1 MEFDPRTEIN
11 SLKQKK
17 TESQKPIPKKTFN
30 FDRSNFIHMKSKS
43 LFDEYIIKEKLGEG
57 AYGCVY
63 KVQHKHTNFLRAVKA
78 IKRKHIDS
86 TAFSNEIGILK
97 TVDHP
102 HIIKLFECYYDNN
115 YYYMV
120 EEFCSGGDLY
130 DYIRKQKFFTEKTAA
145 NILFQ
150 LLNCVN
156 YLHKKKIV
164 HRDLKPENIV
174 FVKDGKKNNN
184 NNFNNINE
192 EINIEKNYSNINIS
206 NNENSI
212 NNKNEEIFI
221 KLIDFGTSI
230 HLTKN
235 NNLTQ
240 ELGTIYYIAPE
251 VFKNNYNEKVDVWS
265 CGIILYIM
273 LCGHPPFMGKKE
285 EDIKKKILYSPLNF
299 PKKEFQKISPSAIKF
314 VKELLTYDFKKRIS
328 AENALNN
335 EWLNKMLKIPDEEI
349 KNNQINILN
358 NLSKFT
364 SVLTLQKATL
374 SFMTNQISINDE
386 IKRLKNEFDKIDTNH
401 DGMISKEELIHC
413 LELIHPHNEAIIKAN
428 EIFNEIDFNNDGTIN
443 FSEFITVNM
452 EKNKILNEEMLK
464 NAFNNFD
471 LDGNGY
477 ITIDELKETIPL
489 EIQNNSQWIEIVK
502 EVDQDGDCQINY
514 EEFKSMMEKICE
526 L

>member
-1 MEFDPRTEIN
+1 
-11 SLKQKK
+11 
-17 TESQKPIPKKTFN
+17 
-30 FDRSNFIHMKSKS
+30 MKSKS
-43 LFDEYIIKEKLGEG
+43 LFDEYTIKEKLGEG

-63 KVQHKHTNFLRAVKA
+63 KVQHKFTNFLRAVKA
-78 IKRKHIDS
+78 IKRKHVDS
-86 TAFSNEIGILK
+86 TDFSNEIAILK

-102 HIIKLFECYYDNN
+102 NIIKLFDCYYDNN

-130 DYIRKQKFFTEKTAA
+130 DYIKKQKYFTEKTAA
-145 NILFQ
+145 HILYQ
-150 LLNCVN
+150 LLNSVN
-156 YLHKKKIV
+156 YLHKKNIV

-174 FVKDGKKNNN
+174 FVKTGNKKNYNVKN
-184 NNFNNINE
+184 DYEDNYNDKIYTSENTTKQNE
-192 EINIEKNYSNINIS
+192 TSP
-206 NNENSI
+206 
-212 NNKNEEIFI
+212 NKHDEIFI
-221 KLIDFGTSI
+221 KLIDFGTSV

-235 NNLTQ
+235 VNLTQ

-251 VFKNNYNEKVDVWS
+251 VFKNNYNEKADVWS

-273 LCGHPPFMGKKE
+273 LCGHPPFCGKKE
-285 EDIKKKILYSPLNF
+285 EEIKKKILYSPLNF
-299 PKKEFQKISPSAIKF
+299 PKKEFENISPSAISF
-314 VKELLTYDFKKRIS
+314 VEELLTYDFKKRIS
-328 AENALNN
+328 AEKALKN
-335 EWLNKMLKIPDEEI
+335 EWLNKMLKISDEEI
-349 KNNQINILN
+349 NYNQSNIIN

-374 SFMTNQISINDE
+374 SFITNQISINDE
-386 IKRLKNEFDKIDTNH
+386 IKRLKNEFDKIDSNH

-413 LELIHPHNEAIIKAN
+413 LELIHPHEEAVKKAYD
-428 EIFNEIDFNNDGTIN
+428 IFHEIDFNNDGSIN

-452 EKNKILNEEMLK
+452 EKEKVLNEKMLK
-464 NAFNNFD
+464 NAFKIFD

-489 EIQNNSQWIEIVK
+489 EIQNNSQWIDIVK

-514 EEFKSMMEKICE
+514 EEFKFMMEKICE